1 MSAETPTPTLRL
13 VDGALRFGTRTLW
26 SSLDLEL
33 AAGEFVALLGSN
45 GTGKTSLLKAIL
57 GLEPLT
63 SGVVEVDG
71 LPVRRGSDRIGYIPQ
86 ERRIDPPVPLRAG
99 DLVAMGLHG
108 ARWGPGLGRRAQRRR
123 VARALAAVGAGWLA
137 DVPVQRLSGGEQQRV
152 RIAQA
157 LATDPSLLLC
167 GEPLL
172 SLDLTH
178 QDLVVRLIDERRR
191 SHGTAVLFVTH
202 EINPVLPYV
211 DRVLYLA
218 DGRFRIGSVD
228 EVMTS
233 ASLSALYGSPVEVI
247 RSRGRILV
255 AGVPERRLV
264 HEGAQGGYHH
274 P

>member
-1 MSAETPTPTLRL
+1 MSAPALQL
-13 VDGALRFGTRTLW
+13 SGGSLRFGTRTLW

-33 AAGEFVALLGSN
+33 APGEFVALLGSN
-45 GTGKTSLLKAIL
+45 GTGKTSLLRAIL
-57 GLEPLT
+57 GLQPLT
-63 SGVVEVDG
+63 SGLVEVDG
-71 LPVRRGSDRIGYIPQ
+71 MPARRGSDRIGYIPQ

-108 ARWGPGLGRRAQRRR
+108 AGWGPGLGRRERRRR
-123 VARALAAVGAGWLA
+123 VAEALASVGAGRLA

-167 GEPLL
+167 DQPLL
-172 SLDLTH
+172 SLDVTH
-178 QDLVVRLIDERRR
+178 QELVVRLIDERRR
-191 SHGTAVLFVTH
+191 SHRTAVLLVTH
-202 EINPVLPYV
+202 EINPVLPCV

-233 ASLSALYGSPVEVI
+233 SGLSALYGSPVEVI
-247 RSRGRILV
+247 RSGDRILV
-255 AGVPERRLV
+255 AGVPDRPLDPV
-264 HEGAQGGYHH
+264 DAASDHH
-274 P
+274 S